1 MSMDL
6 IVSVPASESISNS
19 LLGDLQ
25 APDQKAMAMNQ
36 MARDVL
42 RDGSC
47 VNLQTLECD
56 QGAQFRSS
64 NGSCNNMERPH
75 QVGEVVIFKTDKM
88 ICIMVNKQLLLFSRV
103 LATLRTGGYCPLH
116 IQMRQWASGRV

>member
-1 MSMDL
+1 MGPHFTK
-6 IVSVPASESISNS
+6 IISVPASESISNS

-47 VNLQTLECD
+47 VDLPTLECD

-64 NGSCNNMERPH
+64 NGSCNNMKRPH
-75 QVGEVVIFKTDKM
+75 QVGGVGSK
-88 ICIMVNKQLLLFSRV
+88 LLN
-103 LATLRTGGYCPLH
+103 AMHYGE
-116 IQMRQWASGRV
+116 